1 MIYWYTGQPGH
12 GKSLHAIER
21 AMDFRAAGRVV
32 YACNV
37 NGLDYEKTGIKPM
50 TPDEF
55 KDWPNS
61 LPDGSVVLV
70 DECYQ
75 FGMLAKRPP
84 RATLPQHV
92 DELARHRHRGLDFIF
107 VSQSPSKQC
116 DEFIVDLIEEQ
127 IHVRRLFGTNFVE
140 LKKFDRHESNP
151 AKARALSTTRHTLN
165 RKSKGLYKST
175 VLDTS
180 ERRIPWYYKLLAVM
194 LIVVPL
200 FGWYIIN
207 KVGAK
212 LAHKDGQQLLVDGA
226 APGADGAR
234 SATAPTGAAAP
245 KPSLRET
252 DYIAWLTP
260 RVPGQP
266 WTAPAYDQLTVSRE
280 PPRVFCMS
288 SGHMVGK
295 LWLVESCTCKTEQGT
310 RYNMDRTRCGLISM
324 EGQYE
329 PFLVRVDEQ
338 MHNNTGQQQYKELT
352 QLRATGTTQPYGTQ
366 ANYGAHGLAP
376 VE

>member
-21 AMDFRAAGRVV
+21 AMDFVAAGRVV

-37 NGLDYEKTGIKPM
+37 NGLDYEKTGMKPM

-75 FGMLAKRPP
+75 FGMLAKQPP
-84 RATLPQHV
+84 RATLPHHV

-116 DEFIVDLIEEQ
+116 HEFIIDLIEEQ
-127 IHVRRLFGTNFVE
+127 IHVRRLFGTDFVE

-151 AKARALSTTRHTLN
+151 AKARALTTQRHSLY
-165 RKSKGLYKST
+165 RKSRGLYKST

-180 ERRIPWYYKLLAVM
+180 EKRIPWYYKALAVG
-194 LIVVPL
+194 LVVVPL
-200 FGWYIIN
+200 FGYYVIT

-212 LAHKDGQQLLVDGA
+212 LAHKDGQQLTIGA
-226 APGADGAR
+226 GGTGADGAR
-234 SATAPTGAAAP
+234 SATAPNGAAPP
-245 KPSLRET
+245 KKSLRET
-252 DYIAWLTP
+252 DYIAWLKP
-260 RVPGQP
+260 RVEGQP

-288 SGHMVGK
+288 SGYMRGK
-295 LWLVESCTCKTEQGT
+295 AWIVEGCSCLTDQGT
-310 RYNMDRTRCGLISM
+310 RFTMKKAQCGLVSL

-329 PFLVRVDEQ
+329 PFLVRVDNQ
-338 MHNNTGQQQYKELT
+338 MHNNSGPQQFKELNEV
-352 QLRATGTTQPYGTQ
+352 RARETKQPYGSV
-366 ANYGAHGLAP
+366 ASYGTDGLGAY
-376 VE
+376 